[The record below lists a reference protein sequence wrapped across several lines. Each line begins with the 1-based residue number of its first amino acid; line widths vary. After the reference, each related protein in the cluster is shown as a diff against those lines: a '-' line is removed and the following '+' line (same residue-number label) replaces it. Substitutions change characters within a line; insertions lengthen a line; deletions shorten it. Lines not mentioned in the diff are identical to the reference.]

1 MIENAYDAFIGSYLT
16 TLSRNRVFWRPSVKV
31 PQSFELKPAYAVPLK
46 NWPARLPSPAV
57 LRSASGTPL
66 LLISDFGA
74 SASLP
79 EVGLKPISRLN
90 TKENVS
96 FSASLPRSPIFDWL
110 SPFEAIVEIDLLL
123 FGAMM

>member
-16 TLSRNRVFWRPSVKV
+16 MLSRKIVFWRPIVSV
-31 PQSFELKPAYAVPLK
+31 PNSLPLKPANAAPLK

-57 LRSASGTPL
+57 LRSASALPL

-79 EVGLKPISRLN
+79 DVGLKPISRLN
-90 TKENVS
+90 TNENVS
-96 FSASLPRSPIFDWL
+96 FSASFPRTPTFDWL